1 MRLRIRFSKIGKIRF
16 TSHRDTARI
25 WERGLRRAGLPVAYS
40 EGFTPRPRISF
51 GLALPTGYESEA
63 EYLDVE
69 LAEEAA
75 GLSGLGI
82 DGIDGEAAGSGLGI
96 DGEAAGLSGLGA
108 VGEAGWLSG
117 LGADGEAAGLSG
129 LAGALTEAVPA
140 GITVLAAAGIDRA
153 GPSLQEAVT
162 SCTWRID
169 VDGVDEEAAAA
180 AAARALDAGEILITR
195 ERKGRTVTDDI
206 RSQIVSLD
214 TTSTTADGIRLIAE
228 LGTKPRA
235 LRPSELLAG
244 LDPSPRELR
253 VRRLRQWIRTGS
265 EQREPLEAL
274 PLPDQSPAADAARAA
289 NAKDHRDDRPPGRQ
303 REPAPRGRFAA
314 ETAKDRPDRQIRRA
328 RASLVGS

>member
-69 LAEEAA
+69 LDGEAA

-82 DGIDGEAAGSGLGI
+82 DGEAARLSGLGI
-96 DGEAAGLSGLGA
+96 DGETAGS
-108 VGEAGWLSG
+108 
-117 LGADGEAAGLSG
+117 D

-169 VDGVDEEAAAA
+169 VGGVDEKAAAA

-195 ERKGRTVTDDI
+195 ERKGRAVTDDI
-206 RSQIVSLD
+206 RPQIVSLD

-274 PLPDQSPAADAARAA
+274 PLPAQSPAADAARAA
-289 NAKDHRDDRPPGRQ
+289 NAKEHRDDRPPGRQ

-314 ETAKDRPDRQIRRA
+314 ETAKDRPDRQNRRP

>member
-69 LAEEAA
+69 LDDEAA

-82 DGIDGEAAGSGLGI
+82 DGEAAAGSGLGVGG
-96 DGEAAGLSGLGA
+96 DA
-108 VGEAGWLSG
+108 VGS
-117 LGADGEAAGLSG
+117 D

-169 VDGVDEEAAAA
+169 VGGVDEKAAAA

-195 ERKGRTVTDDI
+195 ERKGRAVTDDI
-206 RSQIVSLD
+206 RPQIVSLD

-274 PLPDQSPAADAARAA
+274 PLPAQSPAADATRAA
-289 NAKDHRDDRPPGRQ
+289 NAKEHRDDRPPGRQ

-314 ETAKDRPDRQIRRA
+314 ETAKDRPDRQNRRP

>member
-69 LAEEAA
+69 LDDEAA
-75 GLSGLGI
+75 GFSGLGI
-82 DGIDGEAAGSGLGI
+82 
-96 DGEAAGLSGLGA
+96 
-108 VGEAGWLSG
+108 
-117 LGADGEAAGLSG
+117 DGEAAGLSG
-129 LAGALTEAVPA
+129 LAGALTEATPA
-140 GITVLAAAGIDRA
+140 GITVPAAVVIDRA
-153 GPSLQEAVT
+153 EPSLQEAVT

-169 VDGVDEEAAAA
+169 VDGVDEKAAAA
-180 AAARALDAGEILITR
+180 AAVRALDADEILITR

-206 RSQIVSLD
+206 RPQIVSVD
-214 TTSTTADGIRLIAE
+214 ATTTTADGVRLIAE

-235 LRPSELLAG
+235 LRPAELLAG

-253 VRRLRQWIRTGS
+253 VCRLRQWISTGS

-274 PLPDQSPAADAARAA
+274 PLPNPSPAADAARAT
-289 NAKDHRDDRPPGRQ
+289 NAKDHPDDRPSGRPR
-303 REPAPRGRFAA
+303 REPAPRGRLAA
-314 ETAKDRPDRQIRRA
+314 ATKTTTTTAQPGPQAGRA

>member
-69 LAEEAA
+69 L
-75 GLSGLGI
+75 
-82 DGIDGEAAGSGLGI
+82 DGEAAGLSGLGI
-96 DGEAAGLSGLGA
+96 DGEAAGLSGLGI
-108 VGEAGWLSG
+108 
-117 LGADGEAAGLSG
+117 DGETAGSD

-169 VDGVDEEAAAA
+169 VGGVDEKAAAA

-195 ERKGRTVTDDI
+195 ERKGRAVTDDI
-206 RSQIVSLD
+206 RPQIVSLD

-274 PLPDQSPAADAARAA
+274 PLPAQSPAADAARAA
-289 NAKDHRDDRPPGRQ
+289 NAKEHRDDRPPGRQ

-314 ETAKDRPDRQIRRA
+314 ETAKDRPDRQNRRP

>member
-1 MRLRIRFSKIGKIRF
+1 MRLRIRFSKLGKIRF

-63 EYLDVE
+63 EYLDME
-69 LAEEAA
+69 LDEEAA
-75 GLSGLGI
+75 R
-82 DGIDGEAAGSGLGI
+82 
-96 DGEAAGLSGLGA
+96 
-108 VGEAGWLSG
+108 LSG
-117 LGADGEAAGLSG
+117 LGADGEAAGSGLGVVGAATGLSG
-129 LAGALTEAVPA
+129 LEGEAAGSDLAGALTEAVPA

-162 SCTWRID
+162 SCAWRID

-206 RSQIVSLD
+206 RPQIVSLD
-214 TTSTTADGIRLIAE
+214 ITSTTADGIRLVAE

-314 ETAKDRPDRQIRRA
+314 ETTKDRPDRQIRRA

>member
-1 MRLRIRFSKIGKIRF
+1 MRLRICFSKIGKIRF

-69 LAEEAA
+69 LDAEAA

-82 DGIDGEAAGSGLGI
+82 DGEAAAGSGLGVGGDAVGSDLGI
-96 DGEAAGLSGLGA
+96 DGEAAGP
-108 VGEAGWLSG
+108 
-117 LGADGEAAGLSG
+117 D

-169 VDGVDEEAAAA
+169 VGGVDEKAAAA

-195 ERKGRTVTDDI
+195 ERKGRAVTDDI
-206 RSQIVSLD
+206 RPQIVSLD

-274 PLPDQSPAADAARAA
+274 PLPAQSPAADAARAA
-289 NAKDHRDDRPPGRQ
+289 NAKEHRDDRPPGRQ

-314 ETAKDRPDRQIRRA
+314 ETAKDRPDRQNRRP

>member
-1 MRLRIRFSKIGKIRF
+1 MRLRIRFAKLGKIRF
-16 TSHRDTARI
+16 TSHRDMARI

-69 LAEEAA
+69 LDDESA
-75 GLSGLGI
+75 GL
-82 DGIDGEAAGSGLGI
+82 SGLGI
-96 DGEAAGLSGLGA
+96 DGEAAGLA
-108 VGEAGWLSG
+108 
-117 LGADGEAAGLSG
+117 G
-129 LAGALTEAVPA
+129 LAGALSEATPA
-140 GITVLAAAGIDRA
+140 GITVTAAVGIDRA
-153 GPSLQEAVT
+153 EPSLQEAVT

-180 AAARALDAGEILITR
+180 AVARALDADEILITR

-206 RSQIVSLD
+206 RPQIVSLD
-214 TTSTTADGIRLIAE
+214 ATSTTADGVRLMAE

-235 LRPSELLAG
+235 LRPAELLAG

-253 VRRLRQWIRTGS
+253 VCRLRQWISTGS
-265 EQREPLEAL
+265 EQREPLEAF
-274 PLPDQSPAADAARAA
+274 PLPNPSPAADAARAT
-289 NAKDHRDDRPPGRQ
+289 NAKDHPDDRPSGRPR
-303 REPAPRGRFAA
+303 REPVPRGRLAA
-314 ETAKDRPDRQIRRA
+314 ATETTTTTAQPVPQIQRD

>member
-69 LAEEAA
+69 LDGEAA
-75 GLSGLGI
+75 GLSGLGA
-82 DGIDGEAAGSGLGI
+82 DGEAASGSGLGI
-96 DGEAAGLSGLGA
+96 DGEAAGP
-108 VGEAGWLSG
+108 
-117 LGADGEAAGLSG
+117 D

-169 VDGVDEEAAAA
+169 VGGVDEKAAAA
-180 AAARALDAGEILITR
+180 AAARALDAGEIFITR

-206 RSQIVSLD
+206 RPQIVSLD

-274 PLPDQSPAADAARAA
+274 PLPAQSPAADAARAA
-289 NAKDHRDDRPPGRQ
+289 NAKEHRDDRPPGRQ

-314 ETAKDRPDRQIRRA
+314 ETAKDRPDRQNRRP

>member
-1 MRLRIRFSKIGKIRF
+1 MRLRIRFAKLGKIRF
-16 TSHRDTARI
+16 TSHRDMARI

-69 LAEEAA
+69 L
-75 GLSGLGI
+75 
-82 DGIDGEAAGSGLGI
+82 DGEAAGLAGLGI
-96 DGEAAGLSGLGA
+96 DGEAAGLA
-108 VGEAGWLSG
+108 
-117 LGADGEAAGLSG
+117 G
-129 LAGALTEAVPA
+129 LAGALSEATPA
-140 GITVLAAAGIDRA
+140 GITVTAAVGIDRA
-153 GPSLQEAVT
+153 EPSLQEAVT

-180 AAARALDAGEILITR
+180 AVARALDADEILITR

-206 RSQIVSLD
+206 RPQIVSLD
-214 TTSTTADGIRLIAE
+214 ATSTTADGVRLMAE

-235 LRPSELLAG
+235 LRPAELLAG

-253 VRRLRQWIRTGS
+253 VCRLRQWISTGS
-265 EQREPLEAL
+265 EQREPLEAF
-274 PLPDQSPAADAARAA
+274 PLPNPSPAADAARAT
-289 NAKDHRDDRPPGRQ
+289 NAKDHPDDRPSGRPR
-303 REPAPRGRFAA
+303 REPVPRGRLAA
-314 ETAKDRPDRQIRRA
+314 ATETTTTTAQPVPQTQRD

>member
-69 LAEEAA
+69 LDREAA
-75 GLSGLGI
+75 SLSGLGL
-82 DGIDGEAAGSGLGI
+82 DGEA
-96 DGEAAGLSGLGA
+96 D
-108 VGEAGWLSG
+108 
-117 LGADGEAAGLSG
+117 GLSG
-129 LAGALTEAVPA
+129 LAGALTEATPA
-140 GITVLAAAGIDRA
+140 GITVPAAVVIDRA
-153 GPSLQEAVT
+153 EPSLQEAVT

-169 VDGVDEEAAAA
+169 VDGVDETAAAA
-180 AAARALDAGEILITR
+180 AAVRALDADEILITR

-206 RSQIVSLD
+206 RPQIVSLD
-214 TTSTTADGIRLIAE
+214 ATTTMADGVRLIAE

-235 LRPSELLAG
+235 LRPAELLAG

-253 VRRLRQWIRTGS
+253 VCRLRQWISTGS
-265 EQREPLEAL
+265 EQREPLEAF
-274 PLPDQSPAADAARAA
+274 PLPNPSPAADAARAT
-289 NAKDHRDDRPPGRQ
+289 NAKDHPDDRPSGRPR
-303 REPAPRGRFAA
+303 REPAPRGRLAA
-314 ETAKDRPDRQIRRA
+314 ATKTTTTTTTTTAQPGPQTGRA

>member
-1 MRLRIRFSKIGKIRF
+1 MRLRIRFSKLGKIRF

-69 LAEEAA
+69 LDEEAA
-75 GLSGLGI
+75 GLSDLGI
-82 DGIDGEAAGSGLGI
+82 
-96 DGEAAGLSGLGA
+96 
-108 VGEAGWLSG
+108 
-117 LGADGEAAGLSG
+117 DGEAAGLSG

-206 RSQIVSLD
+206 RPQIVSLD
-214 TTSTTADGIRLIAE
+214 ITSTTADGIRLVAE

-253 VRRLRQWIRTGS
+253 VRRLRQWTRTGS

-314 ETAKDRPDRQIRRA
+314 ETTKDRPDRQIRRA

>member
-1 MRLRIRFSKIGKIRF
+1 MRLRIRFSKLGKIRF

-69 LAEEAA
+69 LDEEAA

-82 DGIDGEAAGSGLGI
+82 LGEAAGSGLGI
-96 DGEAAGLSGLGA
+96 
-108 VGEAGWLSG
+108 
-117 LGADGEAAGLSG
+117 DGEAAGLSG

-206 RSQIVSLD
+206 RPQIVSLD

-228 LGTKPRA
+228 LGTKPRS

-265 EQREPLEAL
+265 EQREPLAAL
-274 PLPDQSPAADAARAA
+274 PLPDQSPVADAARAA

-314 ETAKDRPDRQIRRA
+314 ETTKDRPDRQIRRA

>member
-69 LAEEAA
+69 LDGEAA
-75 GLSGLGI
+75 GLSGLGA
-82 DGIDGEAAGSGLGI
+82 DGEAASGSGLGI
-96 DGEAAGLSGLGA
+96 DGEAAGT
-108 VGEAGWLSG
+108 
-117 LGADGEAAGLSG
+117 D

-169 VDGVDEEAAAA
+169 VGGVDEKAAAA

-206 RSQIVSLD
+206 RPQIVSLD

-265 EQREPLEAL
+265 EPREPLEAL
-274 PLPDQSPAADAARAA
+274 PLPAQSPAADAARAA
-289 NAKDHRDDRPPGRQ
+289 NAKEHRDDRPPGRQ

-314 ETAKDRPDRQIRRA
+314 ETAKDRPDRQNRRP

>member
-1 MRLRIRFSKIGKIRF
+1 M
-16 TSHRDTARI
+16 
-25 WERGLRRAGLPVAYS
+25 
-40 EGFTPRPRISF
+40 
-51 GLALPTGYESEA
+51 
-63 EYLDVE
+63 
-69 LAEEAA
+69 
-75 GLSGLGI
+75 
-82 DGIDGEAAGSGLGI
+82 
-96 DGEAAGLSGLGA
+96 
-108 VGEAGWLSG
+108 
-117 LGADGEAAGLSG
+117 
-129 LAGALTEAVPA
+129 
-140 GITVLAAAGIDRA
+140 LAAAGIDRA

-162 SCTWRID
+162 SCTWRIE

-180 AAARALDAGEILITR
+180 AAARALDADEILITR

-206 RSQIVSLD
+206 RPQIVSLD

-265 EQREPLEAL
+265 EQLEPLEAL

>member
-69 LAEEAA
+69 LDEEAA

-82 DGIDGEAAGSGLGI
+82 LGEATG
-96 DGEAAGLSGLGA
+96 SGLGA
-108 VGEAGWLSG
+108 VGG
-117 LGADGEAAGLSG
+117 AAGLSG

-206 RSQIVSLD
+206 RPQIVSLD
-214 TTSTTADGIRLIAE
+214 ITSTTADGIRLIAE

-235 LRPSELLAG
+235 LRPSELLAS

-274 PLPDQSPAADAARAA
+274 PLPDQSPVADAARAA

-314 ETAKDRPDRQIRRA
+314 ETTKDRPDRQIRRA

>member
-1 MRLRIRFSKIGKIRF
+1 MRLRIRFAKLGKIRF
-16 TSHRDTARI
+16 TSHRDMARI

-69 LAEEAA
+69 L
-75 GLSGLGI
+75 
-82 DGIDGEAAGSGLGI
+82 DGEAAGLAGLGI
-96 DGEAAGLSGLGA
+96 DGEAAGLSGL
-108 VGEAGWLSG
+108 
-117 LGADGEAAGLSG
+117 
-129 LAGALTEAVPA
+129 AGALSEATPA
-140 GITVLAAAGIDRA
+140 GITVTAAVGIDRA
-153 GPSLQEAVT
+153 EPSLQEAVT

-180 AAARALDAGEILITR
+180 AVARALDADEILITR

-206 RSQIVSLD
+206 RPQIVSLD
-214 TTSTTADGIRLIAE
+214 ATSTTADGVRLMAE

-235 LRPSELLAG
+235 LRPAELLAG

-253 VRRLRQWIRTGS
+253 VCRLRQWISTGS
-265 EQREPLEAL
+265 EQREPLEAF
-274 PLPDQSPAADAARAA
+274 PLPNPSPAADAARAT
-289 NAKDHRDDRPPGRQ
+289 NAKDYPDDRPSGRPR
-303 REPAPRGRFAA
+303 REPAPRGRLAA
-314 ETAKDRPDRQIRRA
+314 ATETTTTTAQPVPQIRRD

>member
-1 MRLRIRFSKIGKIRF
+1 MRLRIRFSKLGKIRF

-69 LAEEAA
+69 LGEEAA
-75 GLSGLGI
+75 GSGLGI
-82 DGIDGEAAGSGLGI
+82 LGIDGEAAGSGLGI
-96 DGEAAGLSGLGA
+96 DGGAAGSGLGA
-108 VGEAGWLSG
+108 V
-117 LGADGEAAGLSG
+117 GEAAGLSG
-129 LAGALTEAVPA
+129 LAGALTEAVPD

-162 SCTWRID
+162 SCTWRIE

-206 RSQIVSLD
+206 RPQIVSLD

-314 ETAKDRPDRQIRRA
+314 ETTKDRPDRQIRRA

>member
-1 MRLRIRFSKIGKIRF
+1 MRLRIRFAKLGKIRF
-16 TSHRDTARI
+16 TSHRDMARI

-69 LAEEAA
+69 L
-75 GLSGLGI
+75 
-82 DGIDGEAAGSGLGI
+82 
-96 DGEAAGLSGLGA
+96 DGEAAGLAGID
-108 VGEAGWLSG
+108 GEAG
-117 LGADGEAAGLSG
+117 GLSG
-129 LAGALTEAVPA
+129 LAGALSEATPA
-140 GITVLAAAGIDRA
+140 GITVTAAVGIDRA
-153 GPSLQEAVT
+153 EPSLQEAVT

-180 AAARALDAGEILITR
+180 AVARALDADEILITR

-206 RSQIVSLD
+206 RPQIVSLD
-214 TTSTTADGIRLIAE
+214 ATSTTADGVRLMAE

-235 LRPSELLAG
+235 LRPAELLAG

-253 VRRLRQWIRTGS
+253 VCRLRQWISTGS
-265 EQREPLEAL
+265 EQREPLEAF
-274 PLPDQSPAADAARAA
+274 PLPNPSPAADAARAT
-289 NAKDHRDDRPPGRQ
+289 NAKDHPDDRPSGRPR
-303 REPAPRGRFAA
+303 REPVPRDRFAA
-314 ETAKDRPDRQIRRA
+314 ATETTTTTAQPVPQTRRD

>member
-69 LAEEAA
+69 LDEE
-75 GLSGLGI
+75 
-82 DGIDGEAAGSGLGI
+82 DAGSGLGI

-108 VGEAGWLSG
+108 VGG
-117 LGADGEAAGLSG
+117 AAGLSG

-180 AAARALDAGEILITR
+180 AARALDAGEILITR

-206 RSQIVSLD
+206 RPQIVSLD
-214 TTSTTADGIRLIAE
+214 TTSTTADGTRLIAE

-265 EQREPLEAL
+265 EQREPLAAL
-274 PLPDQSPAADAARAA
+274 PLPDQSPVADAARAA

-314 ETAKDRPDRQIRRA
+314 ETTKDRPDRQIRRA

>member
-1 MRLRIRFSKIGKIRF
+1 MRLRIRFAKLGKIRF
-16 TSHRDTARI
+16 TSHRDMARI

-69 LAEEAA
+69 LDGEAA
-75 GLSGLGI
+75 GLS
-82 DGIDGEAAGSGLGI
+82 GI
-96 DGEAAGLSGLGA
+96 DGEAAGLA
-108 VGEAGWLSG
+108 
-117 LGADGEAAGLSG
+117 G
-129 LAGALTEAVPA
+129 LAGALSEATPA
-140 GITVLAAAGIDRA
+140 GITVTAAVGIDRA
-153 GPSLQEAVT
+153 EPSLQEAVT

-180 AAARALDAGEILITR
+180 AAARALDADEILITR

-206 RSQIVSLD
+206 RPQIVSLD
-214 TTSTTADGIRLIAE
+214 ATSTTADGVRLMAE

-235 LRPSELLAG
+235 LRPAELLAG

-253 VRRLRQWIRTGS
+253 VCRLRQWISTGS
-265 EQREPLEAL
+265 EQREPLEAF
-274 PLPDQSPAADAARAA
+274 PLPNPSPAADAARAT
-289 NAKDHRDDRPPGRQ
+289 NAKDHPDDRPSGRPR
-303 REPAPRGRFAA
+303 REPVPRDRFAA
-314 ETAKDRPDRQIRRA
+314 ATETTTTTARPVPQTRRD

>member
-1 MRLRIRFSKIGKIRF
+1 MRLRIRFSKLGKIRF

-75 GLSGLGI
+75 GLSGLG
-82 DGIDGEAAGSGLGI
+82 
-96 DGEAAGLSGLGA
+96 A
-108 VGEAGWLSG
+108 V
-117 LGADGEAAGLSG
+117 GEAAGLSG

-162 SCTWRID
+162 SCAWRID

-206 RSQIVSLD
+206 RPQIVSLD

-274 PLPDQSPAADAARAA
+274 PLPDQSPVADAARAA

>member
-40 EGFTPRPRISF
+40 EGFNPRPRISF

-69 LAEEAA
+69 LDGEAA

-82 DGIDGEAAGSGLGI
+82 DGEAARLSGLGI
-96 DGEAAGLSGLGA
+96 DGETAGS
-108 VGEAGWLSG
+108 
-117 LGADGEAAGLSG
+117 D

-169 VDGVDEEAAAA
+169 VGGVDEKAAAA

-195 ERKGRTVTDDI
+195 ERKGRAVTDDI
-206 RSQIVSLD
+206 RPQIVSLD

-274 PLPDQSPAADAARAA
+274 PLPAQSPAADAARAA
-289 NAKDHRDDRPPGRQ
+289 NAKEHRDDRPPGRQ

-314 ETAKDRPDRQIRRA
+314 ETAKDRPDRQNRRP

>member
-63 EYLDVE
+63 EYLDME
-69 LAEEAA
+69 LDDEAA
-75 GLSGLGI
+75 GLSGLGV
-82 DGIDGEAAGSGLGI
+82 DGEAASGSGLGI
-96 DGEAAGLSGLGA
+96 DGEAAGP
-108 VGEAGWLSG
+108 
-117 LGADGEAAGLSG
+117 D

-169 VDGVDEEAAAA
+169 VGGVDEKAAAA

-195 ERKGRTVTDDI
+195 ERKGRAVTDDI
-206 RSQIVSLD
+206 RPQIVSLD

-274 PLPDQSPAADAARAA
+274 PLPAQSPAADAARAA
-289 NAKDHRDDRPPGRQ
+289 NAKEHRDDRPPGRQ

-314 ETAKDRPDRQIRRA
+314 ETAKDRPDRQNRRP

>member
-1 MRLRIRFSKIGKIRF
+1 MRLRIRFAKIGKIRF

-69 LAEEAA
+69 L
-75 GLSGLGI
+75 
-82 DGIDGEAAGSGLGI
+82 DGEAAK
-96 DGEAAGLSGLGA
+96 LSGLA
-108 VGEAGWLSG
+108 
-117 LGADGEAAGLSG
+117 ADGGAAGLSG
-129 LAGALTEAVPA
+129 LAGALTEATPA
-140 GITVLAAAGIDRA
+140 GITVPAAVGIDRA
-153 GPSLQEAVT
+153 EPSLQEAVT

-169 VDGVDEEAAAA
+169 VGGVDETAAAA
-180 AAARALDAGEILITR
+180 AVARALDADEILITR

-206 RSQIVSLD
+206 RPQIVSLD
-214 TTSTTADGIRLIAE
+214 ATTATADGVRLIAE

-235 LRPSELLAG
+235 LRPAELLTG

-253 VRRLRQWIRTGS
+253 VCRLRQWISTGS
-265 EQREPLEAL
+265 EQREPLEAF
-274 PLPDQSPAADAARAA
+274 PLPNPSPAADAARAT
-289 NAKDHRDDRPPGRQ
+289 NAKDHPDDRPSGRP
-303 REPAPRGRFAA
+303 RGEPAPKGRFAA
-314 ETAKDRPDRQIRRA
+314 ATETTTATTTAQPGPQIRRG

>member
-69 LAEEAA
+69 LDREAA
-75 GLSGLGI
+75 RLSGLGL
-82 DGIDGEAAGSGLGI
+82 DGEA
-96 DGEAAGLSGLGA
+96 D
-108 VGEAGWLSG
+108 
-117 LGADGEAAGLSG
+117 GLSG
-129 LAGALTEAVPA
+129 LAGALTEATPA
-140 GITVLAAAGIDRA
+140 GITVPAAVVIDRA
-153 GPSLQEAVT
+153 EPSLQEAVT

-169 VDGVDEEAAAA
+169 VDGVDETAAAA
-180 AAARALDAGEILITR
+180 AAVRALDADEILITR

-206 RSQIVSLD
+206 RPQIVSLD
-214 TTSTTADGIRLIAE
+214 ATTTTADGVRLIAE

-235 LRPSELLAG
+235 LRPAELLAG

-253 VRRLRQWIRTGS
+253 VCRLRQWISTGS

-274 PLPDQSPAADAARAA
+274 PLPNPSPAADAARAT
-289 NAKDHRDDRPPGRQ
+289 NAKDHPDDRPSGRPR
-303 REPAPRGRFAA
+303 REPAPRGRLAA
-314 ETAKDRPDRQIRRA
+314 ATKTTTTTAQPGPQTGRA

>member
-69 LAEEAA
+69 LDE
-75 GLSGLGI
+75 
-82 DGIDGEAAGSGLGI
+82 EAAGSGLGI
-96 DGEAAGLSGLGA
+96 DGEAAGLSGLGI
-108 VGEAGWLSG
+108 
-117 LGADGEAAGLSG
+117 DGEAAGLSG

-180 AAARALDAGEILITR
+180 AAARALDADEILITR

-206 RSQIVSLD
+206 RPQIVSLD
-214 TTSTTADGIRLIAE
+214 TTPTTADGIRLIAE

>member
-1 MRLRIRFSKIGKIRF
+1 MRLRIRFSKLGKIRF

-69 LAEEAA
+69 LDEEAA

-82 DGIDGEAAGSGLGI
+82 LGEATG
-96 DGEAAGLSGLGA
+96 SGLGA
-108 VGEAGWLSG
+108 VGEEARSG
-117 LGADGEAAGLSG
+117 LGIDGEAAGLSG

-206 RSQIVSLD
+206 RPQIVSLD
-214 TTSTTADGIRLIAE
+214 TTSTTADGIRLVAE

-274 PLPDQSPAADAARAA
+274 PLPTQSPAADAARAA

-314 ETAKDRPDRQIRRA
+314 ETTKDRPDRQIRRA

>member
-1 MRLRIRFSKIGKIRF
+1 MRLRIRFAKIGKIRF

-69 LAEEAA
+69 L
-75 GLSGLGI
+75 
-82 DGIDGEAAGSGLGI
+82 DGEAAK
-96 DGEAAGLSGLGA
+96 LSGLA
-108 VGEAGWLSG
+108 
-117 LGADGEAAGLSG
+117 ADGGAAGLSG
-129 LAGALTEAVPA
+129 LAGALTEATPD
-140 GITVLAAAGIDRA
+140 GITVPAAVGIDRA
-153 GPSLQEAVT
+153 EPSLQEAVT

-169 VDGVDEEAAAA
+169 VGGVDETAAAA
-180 AAARALDAGEILITR
+180 AVARALDADEILITR

-206 RSQIVSLD
+206 RPQIVSLD
-214 TTSTTADGIRLIAE
+214 ATTATADGVRLIAE

-235 LRPSELLAG
+235 LRPAELLTG

-253 VRRLRQWIRTGS
+253 VCRLRQWISTGS
-265 EQREPLEAL
+265 EQREPLEAF
-274 PLPDQSPAADAARAA
+274 PLPNPSPAADAARAT
-289 NAKDHRDDRPPGRQ
+289 NAKDHPDDRPSGRP
-303 REPAPRGRFAA
+303 RGEPAPKGWFAA
-314 ETAKDRPDRQIRRA
+314 ATKTTTATTTAQPGPQTRRA

>member
-69 LAEEAA
+69 L
-75 GLSGLGI
+75 
-82 DGIDGEAAGSGLGI
+82 DGEAAGLSGLGI
-96 DGEAAGLSGLGA
+96 DGEAAGLSGLGI
-108 VGEAGWLSG
+108 
-117 LGADGEAAGLSG
+117 DGETAGSD

-169 VDGVDEEAAAA
+169 VGGVDEKAAAA

-206 RSQIVSLD
+206 RPQIVSLD

-274 PLPDQSPAADAARAA
+274 PLPAQSPAADAARAA
-289 NAKDHRDDRPPGRQ
+289 NAKEHRDDRPPGRQ

-314 ETAKDRPDRQIRRA
+314 ETAKDRPDRQNRRP

>member
-69 LAEEAA
+69 LDGEAAA
-75 GLSGLGI
+75 GLSGLGL
-82 DGIDGEAAGSGLGI
+82 DGG
-96 DGEAAGLSGLGA
+96 
-108 VGEAGWLSG
+108 
-117 LGADGEAAGLSG
+117 AAGLSG
-129 LAGALTEAVPA
+129 LAGALTEATPA
-140 GITVLAAAGIDRA
+140 GIAVPAAVVIDRA
-153 GPSLQEAVT
+153 EPSLQEAVT

-169 VDGVDEEAAAA
+169 VDGVDETAAAA
-180 AAARALDAGEILITR
+180 AAVRALDADEILITR

-206 RSQIVSLD
+206 RPQIVSLD
-214 TTSTTADGIRLIAE
+214 ATTTTADGGVRLIAE

-235 LRPSELLAG
+235 LRPAELLAG

-253 VRRLRQWIRTGS
+253 VCRLRQWISTGS

-274 PLPDQSPAADAARAA
+274 PLPNPSPAADATRAA
-289 NAKDHRDDRPPGRQ
+289 NAKDHPDDRPSGRPR
-303 REPAPRGRFAA
+303 REPAPRGRLAA
-314 ETAKDRPDRQIRRA
+314 ATKTTTTTAQPGPQTGRA